1 MGGGSQETKQT
12 LPKFAETGVQQTYG
26 MGRDVATQ
34 QATYVPTY
42 GPTVAAL
49 SPQEQLS
56 AQYTD
61 MQANAFGMP
70 TVDTSGYMPQAMQ
83 YEGGIQ
89 GYSAR
94 PLADQ
99 AIGLLRDENPAFAQY
114 TESFGIDPITGEVGS
129 RAPENQPV
137 ELEMQSSG
145 GK

>member
-61 MQANAFGMP
+61 MAANAFGMP
-70 TVDTSGYMPQAMQ
+70 TVDTSSYMPQAMQ

-99 AIGLLRDENPAFAQY
+99 AIGLLRDENPAFAEY
-114 TESFGIDPITGEVGS
+114 TESFGIDPETGQVGS

>member
-56 AQYTD
+56 GQYTD
-61 MQANAFGMP
+61 MAANAFGMP
-70 TVDTSGYMPQAMQ
+70 TVDTSSYMPQAMQ

-89 GYSAR
+89 GYSPQ
-94 PLADQ
+94 PLVEQ
-99 AIGLLRDENPAFAQY
+99 SLGLMRQENPGYTQY
-114 TESFGIDPITGEVGS
+114 TESFGIDPMTGAVGS
-129 RAPENQPV
+129 RAPESQPV